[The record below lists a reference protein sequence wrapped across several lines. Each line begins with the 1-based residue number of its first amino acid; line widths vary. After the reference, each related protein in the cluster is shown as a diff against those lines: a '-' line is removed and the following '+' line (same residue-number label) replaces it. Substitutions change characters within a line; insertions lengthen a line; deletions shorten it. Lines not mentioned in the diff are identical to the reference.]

1 MNPPRSALSPE
12 PVLGKEHRALDQF
25 DQKGSAIRGPE
36 RHAKGIL
43 AVKGSEPSSA
53 RNVVG
58 TGKKP
63 GPASANETRT
73 GADFSARI
81 SVIDAADRMA
91 YSDLRDR
98 RGWQQPLTAGQAAN
112 EARHRGKHADG
123 APAPAAEPRIV
134 KTVELTTRATPS
146 TGERGRPVVAEPTPY
161 RAGKLR
167 ASSGCSAPAPK
178 LHADASVARTRN
190 R

>member
-12 PVLGKEHRALDQF
+12 PVLGKEHLALDQF
-25 DQKGSAIRGPE
+25 GQKSSAIRGPE
-36 RHAKGIL
+36 RHARGIL

-58 TGKKP
+58 SGKKA
-63 GPASANETRT
+63 GPASANETRSGT
-73 GADFSARI
+73 DFAARI
-81 SVIDAADRMA
+81 SVIDAADRMV

-98 RGWQQPLTAGQAAN
+98 RGWQQPLAVGQAVN
-112 EARHRGKHADG
+112 DVRHGGNHADG
-123 APAPAAEPRIV
+123 TPAAEPRIL
-134 KTVELTTRATPS
+134 KTVELTRLAPS